1 MKNWRPRA
9 AKTSAD
15 SADANYIKISGIWSV
30 PWVAGWVGGTWRG
43 SGLGNT
49 ENISPGNPQIDIDIG
64 PGPSLPCDIYL
75 EELGFQKVPNR
86 PLKNFTTATGLS
98 MGERIPGYHI
108 RKHSLFIVCRSVI
121 VHTPHYRHLLIM
133 TTDQAPHRTH
143 RARPLPSTTFRGH
156 IRQSLSTDLTV

>member
-1 MKNWRPRA
+1 MPIISKFLGFGLYRGWLGGWA
-9 AKTSAD
+9 APGGVR
-15 SADANYIKISGIWSV
+15 SGKHREYF
-30 PWVAGWVGGTWRG
+30 TR
-43 SGLGNT
+43 
-49 ENISPGNPQIDIDIG
+49 EPQIDIDIG
-64 PGPSLPCDIYL
+64 PGPSLPCDIYQ